1 MEAGT
6 PEAAEI
12 WPSGPITIRQ
22 AEKFAAAVTPN
33 ARDRAIIA
41 KNLVD
46 LPHELLIRGFFFD
59 GLCQI
64 VAKTRDDAT
73 LKRLQRTAGVPERIT
88 PFSQYMVR
96 DFYKLYYHA
105 AGLLHGEL
113 PFAQA
118 IRRVTQTFFPI
129 FKMSMVGKTL
139 AAFMGSTPEA
149 IIPVVNKAYNVSV
162 SGNEHTLTS
171 VKKGEVV
178 WACKVEP
185 VVWYPESFQ
194 GIVEGALP
202 AGQSIQVETLEKKE
216 EGRLMRY
223 VFRITW

>member
-1 MEAGT
+1 MEGVTSEAG
-6 PEAAEI
+6 EV
-12 WPSGPITIRQ
+12 WLSGPITMRQ
-22 AEKFAAAVTPN
+22 AERFAVAITSSG
-33 ARDRAIIA
+33 RDRAIIA
-41 KNLVD
+41 KNLFE
-46 LPHELLIRGFFFD
+46 LPPELLIRGFFFD

-73 LKRLQRTAGVPERIT
+73 LKKLQRTAGVPERLT

-96 DFYKLYYHA
+96 DFYKLYYHTA
-105 AGLLHGEL
+105 ALLHAEL

-118 IRRVTQTFFPI
+118 IRKVTQTFFPI
-129 FKMSMVGKTL
+129 FKKSMVGKTL
-139 AAFMGSTPEA
+139 AAFMGSTPDT

-162 SGNEHTLTS
+162 SGNEHTLKLVT
-171 VKKGEVV
+171 KNEVV

-194 GIVEGALP
+194 GIVEGAMP
-202 AGQSIQVETLEKKE
+202 AGQSIRLETLEKKDE
-216 EGRLMRY
+216 DKLIRY